1 VDPINSEK
9 PGSESGRESAG
20 ETGSGLNNLIGKQIG
35 RYLIGQA
42 MGSGGVATV
51 YRAFDQVQGQTV
63 ALKLLLPYAD
73 EKSYTRFRREAQ
85 TASALRH
92 PNIVRIQQ
100 IGIAPMGEVAY
111 IAMDLIEG
119 DSLADLL
126 SQRGRLRPEE
136 SANLLEP
143 VARAL
148 AFAHSQG
155 VIHRDVKPG
164 NILLQPMSP
173 GSPGSV
179 QLESLEYPV
188 VPLLSDF
195 GIALALDAPELTS
208 AGRTVGTPAYMAPEQ
223 CAGSRLVDG
232 RADIYA
238 LGAVLYRC
246 ISGRLPFTGTTT
258 QILHAHVYEP
268 LVIED
273 HVLARLSP
281 LMVNVIRR
289 SMAKRPEDRFA
300 TAAEMADA
308 LALAAGR
315 LPPRAAHVTPAAGIP
330 VESGATMTMS
340 ALDTVSATSEQAST
354 TILVPAP
361 LRSAGG
367 DAAIPPAARL
377 QRPPTVSPP
386 VVPALPDGE
395 STTMADRLERV
406 NWAGIALASVAGVV
420 LVGLIALLGIRG
432 PGLFERLLGGASPT
446 PGQVAQIT
454 PSPTVAAG
462 VVEPTFTPTEP
473 NAPGVASPVASPP
486 VVAPPVEATATATF
500 TPPPVTETPVP
511 PTETPLPPTST
522 PTPTAT
528 ATATPTPSET
538 ATPTEL
544 PTFTP
549 TATPAGPDPTTVA
562 TCLPLIDPILQPFV
576 QNLPP
581 QQQEAFICPE
591 SAPEAGGGLLMPFER
606 GYILAFDF
614 TATTFIIYSDEQ
626 RWQSVVETW
635 QEGDLVP
642 DPGQQP
648 PDSNLFLPGEKF
660 GKLWLQ
666 GNRAERLGFALLPEP
681 QLYPVLFQSFPGGV
695 LIGEPADGDV
705 SVLPANQRE

>member
-1 VDPINSEK
+1 
-9 PGSESGRESAG
+9 
-20 ETGSGLNNLIGKQIG
+20 
-35 RYLIGQA
+35 
-42 MGSGGVATV
+42 
-51 YRAFDQVQGQTV
+51 
-63 ALKLLLPYAD
+63 
-73 EKSYTRFRREAQ
+73 
-85 TASALRH
+85 
-92 PNIVRIQQ
+92 
-100 IGIAPMGEVAY
+100 
-111 IAMDLIEG
+111 
-119 DSLADLL
+119 
-126 SQRGRLRPEE
+126 
-136 SANLLEP
+136 
-143 VARAL
+143 
-148 AFAHSQG
+148 
-155 VIHRDVKPG
+155 
-164 NILLQPMSP
+164 
-173 GSPGSV
+173 
-179 QLESLEYPV
+179 
-188 VPLLSDF
+188 
-195 GIALALDAPELTS
+195 
-208 AGRTVGTPAYMAPEQ
+208 
-223 CAGSRLVDG
+223 
-232 RADIYA
+232 
-238 LGAVLYRC
+238 
-246 ISGRLPFTGTTT
+246 
-258 QILHAHVYEP
+258 
-268 LVIED
+268 
-273 HVLARLSP
+273 
-281 LMVNVIRR
+281 
-289 SMAKRPEDRFA
+289 MAKRPEDRFA

-315 LPPRAAHVTPAAGIP
+315 LPPRAAPVTPAAGIP